1 MENLIILAA
10 IAFGG
15 WCTAIASKSHPNR
28 SFSRNLVFQ
37 PARFLF
43 PLRLPCE
50 VSRLS
55 RLITNFLRKPKFSVP
70 SPLRIRLASS
80 PKTTSRTQCMLS
92 IDQCLRSEDANSLT
106 LGSRLLM

>member
-55 RLITNFLRKPKFSVP
+55 RLIQPVLTPGSAEGTALAFSPGLLPFNPHFPDRLPRFGTRFALRP
-70 SPLRIRLASS
+70 
-80 PKTTSRTQCMLS
+80 
-92 IDQCLRSEDANSLT
+92 
-106 LGSRLLM
+106 